1 MNSYQCYAREF
12 GMQTF
17 LTTSQ
22 RTSLKLAHRSE
33 RDRKIGDR
41 MKVVLL
47 CDQGE
52 SLAVIAKFLFID
64 EQTARR
70 HMQDYFNDKKLD
82 GSNGGSVG
90 KLSTEQAT
98 QLSAS
103 LIAGDMVSAQSVV
116 QITKSLFGVKFSLSG
131 MTDWLK
137 NNDFSFKKSQPAPAK
152 ADPIEQ
158 IASIVKYRALKDNL
172 PEGDVLLFLDAA
184 HPTMAT
190 KLGYGWS
197 PKGERKIVAT
207 TAGKARV
214 NVIGSL
220 EPATMKLI
228 ATFPETVNSETLA
241 EHFARLR
248 RSYPRT
254 RYDTLNIILDQGSY
268 CVSKATLAEAVRLD
282 IKLWHLPPYSPNLN
296 LIERAWKVMN
306 EQVRNNVYFPD
317 AKIFTST
324 IKDFFLKRWSKL
336 SKSLT
341 ARFADNFQ
349 IIEKPAF

>member
-1 MNSYQCYAREF
+1 
-12 GMQTF
+12 MQKF

-22 RTSLKLAHRSE
+22 RSSLKLVHRSE
-33 RDRKIGDR
+33 HDRKIGDR

-52 SLAVIAKFLFID
+52 SFAVIAKFLFID

-70 HMQDYFNDKKLD
+70 HLRDYFESKKLS
-82 GSNGGSVG
+82 GESGGSAG
-90 KLSTEQAT
+90 KLNPKQAT
-98 QLSAS
+98 QLKAS
-103 LIAGDMVSAQSVV
+103 LVASDVVSAQSVV
-116 QITKSLFGVKFSLSG
+116 QKVKGLFGVKFSLSG

-158 IASIVKYRALKDNL
+158 LAFIAKYRALKDNL
-172 PEGDVLLFLDAA
+172 PEGNVLLFLDAA

-220 EPATMKLI
+220 APATMKLI

-254 RYDTLNIILDQGSY
+254 RYGTLNIILDQGSY
-268 CVSKATLAEAVRLD
+268 CVSKATLAESVRLD

-317 AKIFTST
+317 AKIFTSA
-324 IKDFFLKRWSKL
+324 IKDFFLNRWSKL

-341 ARFADNFQ
+341 DRFADNFQ
-349 IIEKPAF
+349 IIQKPAF

>member
-1 MNSYQCYAREF
+1 
-12 GMQTF
+12 MQTF

-131 MTDWLK
+131 
-137 NNDFSFKKSQPAPAK
+137 
-152 ADPIEQ
+152 
-158 IASIVKYRALKDNL
+158 
-172 PEGDVLLFLDAA
+172 
-184 HPTMAT
+184 
-190 KLGYGWS
+190 
-197 PKGERKIVAT
+197 
-207 TAGKARV
+207 
-214 NVIGSL
+214 
-220 EPATMKLI
+220 
-228 ATFPETVNSETLA
+228 
-241 EHFARLR
+241 
-248 RSYPRT
+248 T
-254 RYDTLNIILDQGSY
+254 R
-268 CVSKATLAEAVRLD
+268 
-282 IKLWHLPPYSPNLN
+282 
-296 LIERAWKVMN
+296 
-306 EQVRNNVYFPD
+306 
-317 AKIFTST
+317 
-324 IKDFFLKRWSKL
+324 
-336 SKSLT
+336 
-341 ARFADNFQ
+341 
-349 IIEKPAF
+349 